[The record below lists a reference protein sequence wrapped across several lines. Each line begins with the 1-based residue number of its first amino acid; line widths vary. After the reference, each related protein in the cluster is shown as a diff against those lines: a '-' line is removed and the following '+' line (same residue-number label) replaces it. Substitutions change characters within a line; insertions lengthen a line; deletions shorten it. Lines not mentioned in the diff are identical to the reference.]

1 MPRSP
6 PAVPLPR
13 SGHRKVILEGR
24 TALVTGGAH
33 RVGRAITLA
42 LAGAGMRVVI
52 HYHASAEEAEQTAE
66 LVRQRGPSAR
76 MLQADL
82 RAPGEPERV
91 VKESAALLGGL
102 DVLVNSAAVMVRTP
116 LGKATVEQWDDMFA
130 LNLRAPFF
138 ACQAAAEVMSD
149 SGGAIVNIADLAA
162 FETWPSYIPHGVSK
176 AGLVQLT
183 RALARV
189 LAPNIRV
196 NAIAP
201 GAVLLPESWDEGA
214 AEQLAG
220 TTPLG
225 RLGSP
230 EDVTQ
235 ALLYLL
241 RADYVTG
248 ETLIVDGGRHIRS

>member
-1 MPRSP
+1 
-6 PAVPLPR
+6 
-13 SGHRKVILEGR
+13 VILEGR
-24 TALVTGGAH
+24 TALITGGAH

-42 LAGAGMRVVI
+42 LASAGMRLAI
-52 HYHASAEEAEQTAE
+52 HYHASAEEAEQTAGMVQE
-66 LVRQRGPSAR
+66 CGSSAR
-76 MLQADL
+76 ILQADL
-82 RAPGEPERV
+82 RAAGEPERV

-116 LGKATVEQWDDMFA
+116 LGKVTVAEWDDMFA

-138 ACQAAAEVMSD
+138 ACQAAAEVMSER
-149 SGGAIVNIADLAA
+149 GGAIVNIADLAA

-189 LAPNIRV
+189 LAPKIRV

-220 TTPLG
+220 STPLG

-230 EDVTQ
+230 DDVTQ